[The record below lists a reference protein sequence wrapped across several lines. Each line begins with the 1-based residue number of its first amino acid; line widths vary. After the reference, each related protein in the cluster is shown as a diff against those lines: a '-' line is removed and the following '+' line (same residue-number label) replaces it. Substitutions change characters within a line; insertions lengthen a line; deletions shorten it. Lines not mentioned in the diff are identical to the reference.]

1 MSTSGADNG
10 LHGGT
15 AGILTDPSQSADGG
29 FGHGVDPTNPV
40 KTKRAKKGGKNPK
53 PDEDDPKE
61 AAIVKKW
68 WDKYEKARK
77 FDENF
82 RKQIAIDRRYA
93 AGTSDLAWAVT
104 TNLIG
109 AFIDILNAI
118 LYARDP
124 EVSVRK
130 AEQVDAEGTMPM
142 DVFAKTL
149 EIVIAHLWRRGK
161 LKKAM
166 KKAVRSVLSNSEG
179 WLKCLMIAEKDP
191 NGEVETKLND
201 VRETLALLQAQKDL
215 LEDPQGKSDDE
226 IQAELDEKNA
236 LLEALEDKLELT
248 INKMF
253 VIDFVPTENI
263 QVSADVACVGEY
275 LDANWIG
282 NEWFL
287 SKDECLAA
295 FPELTPDDLT
305 KAKNYF
311 QRPPKELTT
320 REIDNVLPQ
329 GTMTAEASSAYT
341 SMQSDAEGQSPTFY
355 RCVEIWDRQ
364 DKKVRTMVDGV
375 NKWAKEPFDPPYPS
389 SRFYPYFYFAF
400 YEVDGQRH
408 PQSLSWRL
416 YKLQDEYSASRSNF
430 RLTRE
435 RSIPGVL
442 FNAAALDSTEAKK
455 LTESKHQEY
464 TGLNAGDPNVPLENL
479 FTPKPVQSVD
489 MRVFDPTLILNDME
503 RMSGVQEALSSVTQG
518 PGNPK
523 TATEA
528 NIEQSGT
535 AARTSAARDAEEDML
550 TELAQYT
557 AEQAIQAL
565 TRRDAMRMA
574 GAKAFWPAGMDLED
588 LFTLVEVQ
596 ITAGSTGK
604 PKDPGD
610 QQNWAQLFP
619 MIKETLG
626 EIRQALA
633 NGDTATATS
642 LTELVKETMHR
653 MGDESDP
660 DRFIPKQPPPGSKG
674 AGTPPPPV
682 TPNVTVAIKG
692 VIDPATAAALVSPA
706 VAQDAPAMAAAQR
719 AMAASGMPTGTGVP
733 SGPPGAA
740 PAPGP
745 AMPPAPAAPAPG
757 GPGP

>member
-10 LHGGT
+10 LHGGV
-15 AGILTDPSQSADGG
+15 AGILTDPRQASDGG
-29 FGHGVDPTNPV
+29 FGGGVDPINPT
-40 KTKRAKKGGKNPK
+40 KTKKSKGKKGKNPE
-53 PDEDDPKE
+53 PVENDPKE
-61 AAIVKKW
+61 ASLVKKW

-130 AEQVDAEGTMPM
+130 SEQVDEAGTQPM
-142 DVFAKTL
+142 DTFAKTL
-149 EIVIAHLWRRGK
+149 EIVIAHLWKRGK
-161 LKKAM
+161 MKKAM

-179 WLKCLMIAEKDP
+179 WLKCIMVSEKEP
-191 NGEVETKLND
+191 NGEVERALND
-201 VRETLALLQAQKDL
+201 ARETVKLLEAQEKL
-215 LEDPQGKSDDE
+215 LEDPQGKTEDE
-226 IQAELDEKNA
+226 IAAEKDEKQA
-236 LLEALEDKLELT
+236 LIEELEGKLELS
-248 INKMF
+248 INTMF
-253 VIDFVPTENI
+253 VVDFVPTENI
-263 QVSADVACVGEY
+263 QVSPDVSYVGDY
-275 LDANWIG
+275 LDSNWVG
-282 NEWFL
+282 NEWYL
-287 SKDECLAA
+287 SKDEALAA
-295 FPELTPDDLT
+295 FPELEPEDLT

-329 GTMTAEASSAYT
+329 GTMTAETAQAFT
-341 SMQSDAEGQSPTFY
+341 SVQSDAEGQSPQFY

-364 DKKVRTMVDGV
+364 DKKIRTMIDGV
-375 NKWAKEPFDPPYPS
+375 DKWAKQPFSPPYPS
-389 SRFYPYFYFAF
+389 SRFFPYFYFAF
-400 YEVDGQRH
+400 YEVDGMRH

-442 FNAAALDSTEAKK
+442 FNAAALDANEAKK
-455 LTESKHQEY
+455 LTEAKHQEY
-464 TGLNAGDPNVPLENL
+464 TGLNAGDPNVPLGNL
-479 FTPKPVQSVD
+479 FAPKPVQSID

-503 RMSGVQEALSSVTQG
+503 RVSGVQEALSSVTAG

-535 AARTSAARDAEEDML
+535 AARTSAARDIEEDML
-550 TELAQYT
+550 NDLAQYT
-557 AEQAIQAL
+557 AEQAIQCL
-565 TRRDAMRMA
+565 STRDVMRMA
-574 GAKAFWPAGMDLED
+574 GKQAFWPEGMDLED
-588 LFTLVEVQ
+588 LFTLVEVN

-633 NGDTATATS
+633 QGDTATVQS
-642 LTELVKETMHR
+642 LTELIKETMHR

-660 DRFIPKQPPPGSKG
+660 SRFIPKEPPPGSPG
-674 AGTPPPPV
+674 AGAPPQPV
-682 TPNVTVAIKG
+682 KPVVTIALKG
-692 VIDPATAAALVSPA
+692 TIDPATSAAIAQPV
-706 VAQDAPAMAAAQR
+706 VAQDDMAQQAAAR
-719 AMAASGMPTGTGVP
+719 AAGATGAPGLPGVG
-733 SGPPGAA
+733 SGPGTVPGPGQAPPPGQAA
-740 PAPGP
+740 PV
-745 AMPPAPAAPAPG
+745 PPR
-757 GPGP
+757 